1 MQPKYDTL
9 QTNEQDPQQ
18 ISQAIAQELE
28 IFLSPLLITLDKL
41 LDKRL
46 VRTVL
51 QVCVATLRFRDQKQ
65 GLLLS
70 ELGSYLVHDEGK
82 LGIRLS
88 GGRMSFFQ
96 QKRASRERQR
106 LVNVFISSN
115 LSLKCCSFMGLKQD
129 KIPNQQST
137 VMWITRKRRS
147 SSCP

>member
-18 ISQAIAQELE
+18 VSQAIAQELE

-70 ELGSYLVHDEGK
+70 ELGSYLVHDGGK
-82 LGIRLS
+82 QGLRPS
-88 GGRMSFFQ
+88 GGRMSFF
-96 QKRASRERQR
+96 SRNEQAEKG
-106 LVNVFISSN
+106 NG
-115 LSLKCCSFMGLKQD
+115 LSLVELGKNKTPRSGETSLVPSSYQRTD
-129 KIPNQQST
+129 
-137 VMWITRKRRS
+137 RRNS
-147 SSCP
+147 RS